1 MWRLPKS
8 ASSFSVAVSL
18 MYAVLF
24 TFTRSR
30 SRITISYF
38 CTPDSQPPRLFT
50 PTLPQ
55 KIMGARPM
63 QVMCLVVQMREHQRA
78 HSDVALP
85 STRRCWPG
93 CSVRSCFVR
102 LAGRCAE
109 PKAYGWQVS
118 FSRRE
123 LDNLP
128 KSADFGERAACQD
141 SQLIRP
147 CRRILRSNLV
157 TINSGFESGGPA
169 KAMGPASRPRRQH
182 RSLHHLGVPRAFPA
196 ICLSASRRSGS
207 RCRSAAS
214 DIQHAP

>member
-1 MWRLPKS
+1 
-8 ASSFSVAVSL
+8 
-18 MYAVLF
+18 
-24 TFTRSR
+24 
-30 SRITISYF
+30 
-38 CTPDSQPPRLFT
+38 
-50 PTLPQ
+50 
-55 KIMGARPM
+55 MGARPM

-93 CSVRSCFVR
+93 CGVRSCFVR

-109 PKAYGWQVS
+109 PKAYGWRVS

-157 TINSGFESGGPA
+157 TINSGFESGGPGQGDGA
-169 KAMGPASRPRRQH
+169 GEPSAPSASQPPSSRSPA
-182 RSLHHLGVPRAFPA
+182 GVPGNLLERIPA
-196 ICLSASRRSGS
+196 VG
-207 RCRSAAS
+207 
-214 DIQHAP
+214 